1 MTLLA
6 AVSLLLAQA
15 AAAPSASPTPV
26 AEATPVVRDYQ
37 VGSGDV
43 VEVTVF
49 GNDDLSRTTLVQPN
63 GTITLPLLG
72 EVPVAQLTV
81 AEIKRKLTSL
91 LARDYLVN
99 PQVDVRIRE
108 YQSQF
113 VWVVGEVNNPGRKP
127 LRGRTRL
134 IDLLVECGGFTTR
147 ASGEVT
153 ISRAEAPGQSGN
165 SAFKVRLSGTALTPQ
180 EQVNLEIQLKTGDVI
195 TASARYYVT
204 VEGEVIRPSRYPI
217 ESELTVTGA
226 ISLAGGLT
234 RYGKGDV
241 KVLRRVEGQANKTV
255 VIKVDLGAIRKGKKP
270 DLVLMP
276 NDVITVPRKLF

>member
-1 MTLLA
+1 MSFFLVTA
-6 AVSLLLAQA
+6 SLLVAQA
-15 AAAPSASPTPV
+15 AAPAASPAP
-26 AEATPVVRDYQ
+26 AAGATPVVSEYQ
-37 VGSGDV
+37 VGAGDV
-43 VEVTVF
+43 LEVTVF
-49 GNDDLSRTTLVQPN
+49 GNDDLSRTTPVQPN
-63 GTITLPLLG
+63 GTINLPLLG

-81 AEIKRKLTSL
+81 AEVKRKLTSL

-99 PQVDVRIRE
+99 PQVDVRMRE

-147 ASGEVT
+147 ASGEVIIT
-153 ISRAEAPGQSGN
+153 RAGTNPSAN
-165 SAFKVRLSGTALTPQ
+165 SNIRVRLSGTALTPQ
-180 EQVNLEIQLKTGDVI
+180 EQVNLEIQLKTGDII
-195 TASARYYVT
+195 TASPRYYVT
-204 VEGEVIRPSRYPI
+204 VEGEVSRPSRYPI
-217 ESELTVTGA
+217 EGELTVTGV

-234 RYGKGDV
+234 RYGKGEV
-241 KVLRRVEGQANKTV
+241 KVLRRVGDQPNKTV
-255 VIKVDLGAIRKGKKP
+255 VLKVDLGDIRRGKKA